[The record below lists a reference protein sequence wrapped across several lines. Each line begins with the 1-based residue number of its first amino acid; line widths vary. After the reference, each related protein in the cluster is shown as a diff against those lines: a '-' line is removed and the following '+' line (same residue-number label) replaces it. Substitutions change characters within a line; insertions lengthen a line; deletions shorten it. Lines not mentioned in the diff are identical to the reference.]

1 MLNILFVIV
10 VGAVIFVTGFALGN
24 EAGWKDVHRGTVV
37 CVTAID
43 GKPYCVRKSEV
54 KP

>member
-1 MLNILFVIV
+1 MLGILFGV
-10 VGAVIFVTGFALGN
+10 VLGAAIFVTGFALGN

-37 CVTAID
+37 CQTTMDA
-43 GKPYCVRKSEV
+43 KPYCVRKSEV